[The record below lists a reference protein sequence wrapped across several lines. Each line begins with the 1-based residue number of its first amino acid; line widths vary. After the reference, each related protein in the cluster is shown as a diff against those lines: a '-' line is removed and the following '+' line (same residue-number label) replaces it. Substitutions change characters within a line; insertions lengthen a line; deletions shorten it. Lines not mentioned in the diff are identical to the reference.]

1 MAALIAE
8 YNNFKNTKKEEFIF
22 EKIQDFENSPQWRE
36 KAKKLQISTDSIDN
50 TLKPYILIIDEI
62 NRGNISKILGEL
74 ITLIEPGKRI
84 GASEELRVSLPYSNE
99 SFGVPKNL
107 YIIGTMN
114 TADRSIA
121 LLDTALRR
129 RFEFIELMPDSSKI
143 NNDYKDVNLL
153 KLLDS
158 INNRIEFLLDREHTI
173 GHAFFIDVKNL
184 EDLKNIFAK
193 KLSRFCRSISMRIMP
208 RLTPCLM
215 AIKW

>member
-1 MAALIAE
+1 M
-8 YNNFKNTKKEEFIF
+8 
-22 EKIQDFENSPQWRE
+22 
-36 KAKKLQISTDSIDN
+36 
-50 TLKPYILIIDEI
+50 
-62 NRGNISKILGEL
+62 
-74 ITLIEPGKRI
+74 IEPSKRI
-84 GASEELRVSLPYSNE
+84 GDSEELRVSLPYSNE

-158 INNRIEFLLDREHTI
+158 INYRIEFLLDREHTI

-184 EDLKNIFAK
+184 EDLKNI
-193 KLSRFCRSISMRIMP
+193 LP
-208 RLTPCLM
+208 
-215 AIKW
+215 